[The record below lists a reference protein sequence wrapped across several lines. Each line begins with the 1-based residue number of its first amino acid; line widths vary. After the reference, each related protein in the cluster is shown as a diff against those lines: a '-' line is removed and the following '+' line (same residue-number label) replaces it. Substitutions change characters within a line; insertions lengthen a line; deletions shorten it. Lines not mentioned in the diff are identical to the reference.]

1 MKRRLIIDGNAV
13 YELDED
19 CMLKKRLDKGKEKR
33 VEQVAKNQTER
44 QKKKNRIVRDK
55 KDKCLYGEHEN
66 MDILNKNQ
74 TRKL

>member
-33 VEQVAKNQTER
+33 EEQVAKNQT
-44 QKKKNRIVRDK
+44 KKKKLISRDK
-55 KDKCLYGEHEN
+55 KRTNVFAWKVK
-66 MDILNKNQ
+66 IWIK
-74 TRKL
+74 

>member
-33 VEQVAKNQTER
+33 EEQVAKNQTER
-44 QKKKNRIVRDK
+44 QKK
-55 KDKCLYGEHEN
+55 DKCLCVEGKN
-66 MDILNKNQ
+66 MDKVNKN
-74 TRKL
+74 